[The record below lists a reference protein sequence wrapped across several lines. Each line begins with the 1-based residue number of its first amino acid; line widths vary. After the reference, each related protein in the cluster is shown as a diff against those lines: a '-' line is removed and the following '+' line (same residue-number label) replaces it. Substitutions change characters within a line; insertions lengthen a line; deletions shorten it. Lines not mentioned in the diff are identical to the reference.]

1 MQKLESQINGKSHG
15 APKNHPRGWKSDN
28 LTLRCGLGHEPAFS
42 GMFGLSIMPG
52 HGKSNLENPRQT
64 ASLRRGQWVH
74 MLMISFHRRAA
85 IYLALTGCF
94 LTGCNVGPK
103 YHSPPVNPPA
113 AYKELTPDDYK
124 NTDGWKVAQPKDDA
138 LRGKWWEI
146 FGDPQLNALEEK
158 VNVSNQNIAA
168 AAASFFAARAL
179 VKEARS
185 QLFPTVTTT
194 PAITVQRPSAT
205 VSSGKA
211 GGSTSS
217 STGTF
222 TDSTFPFDATW
233 QPDLFGRIRNTI
245 KSAAYAAQ
253 ASAADLE
260 NTRLTV
266 QADLAIDYF
275 ELRGQD
281 ALKQLLDSTVVTY
294 QQSLDFTKAQY
305 ETGIGAD
312 EAVAEAETQL
322 EATQAQDVALGI
334 QRAQFEHAI
343 AMLTGQPASTF
354 SLPIEPLTS
363 SPPAIPIGVPS
374 QLLERRP
381 DIAEAERLMA
391 QANAQI
397 GIARAAY
404 YPTVTLSAAA
414 GLESTAIASW
424 FTWPS
429 RFFSVGPAAAETIF
443 DAGLR
448 RATMEQF
455 RAQYDETVANYRQTV
470 LTAFQQVEDNLA
482 SLRIL
487 SGEIQYQDTAVKS
500 AERTLAIA
508 QDRYKLG
515 IDPYLNVLTAQTALL
530 SNQETAV
537 NLRIQQMTAS
547 GGLIEAL
554 GGGWNASQLPS
565 PAQLISK
572 VP

>member
-1 MQKLESQINGKSHG
+1 MCL
-15 APKNHPRGWKSDN
+15 
-28 LTLRCGLGHEPAFS
+28 
-42 GMFGLSIMPG
+42 
-52 HGKSNLENPRQT
+52 
-64 ASLRRGQWVH
+64 
-74 MLMISFHRRAA
+74 AA
-85 IYLALTGCF
+85 TSCLLAGC
-94 LTGCNVGPK
+94 TVGPK
-103 YHSPPVNPPA
+103 YHAPTADTPA
-113 AYKELTPDDYK
+113 AYKELTPADYK
-124 NTDGWKVAQPKDDA
+124 NTEGWKVAQPKDDA

-158 VNVSNQNIAA
+158 VNVWNQNIAA

-185 QLFPTVTTT
+185 QLFPTVTTN

-205 VSSGKA
+205 SSTSKA
-211 GGSTSS
+211 EGSTSS
-217 STGTF
+217 AVGTF
-222 TDSTFPFDATW
+222 TDYTLPFDATW

-245 KSAAYAAQ
+245 KSAANGAQ

-266 QADLAIDYF
+266 QADVAVDYF
-275 ELRGQD
+275 QLRGQD
-281 ALKQLLDSTVVTY
+281 ALKQLLDSTVVAF
-294 QQSLDFTKAQY
+294 QQSLDLTRALY
-305 ETGIGAD
+305 ETGIGTD

-322 EATQAQDVALGI
+322 EATQAQDAALGI

-354 SLPIEPLTS
+354 SIPIEPLKS
-363 SPPAIPIGVPS
+363 SPPAIPFGVPS

-381 DIAEAERLMA
+381 DIAEAERLVA

-404 YPTVTLSAAA
+404 FPTVTLSAAA
-414 GLESTAIASW
+414 GMASTAIASW

-429 RFFSVGPAAAETIF
+429 RFFSIGPAAAETIF

-448 RATMEQF
+448 RATVEQF

-487 SGEIQYQDTAVKS
+487 SVEIQYQDTAVKS
-500 AERTLAIA
+500 AEKTLAIA

>member
-1 MQKLESQINGKSHG
+1 M
-15 APKNHPRGWKSDN
+15 
-28 LTLRCGLGHEPAFS
+28 T
-42 GMFGLSIMPG
+42 
-52 HGKSNLENPRQT
+52 
-64 ASLRRGQWVH
+64 
-74 MLMISFHRRAA
+74 SFHLRARMC
-85 IYLALTGCF
+85 LALTSSLLAGCV
-94 LTGCNVGPK
+94 VGPK
-103 YHSPPVNPPA
+103 YHTPPAETPA
-113 AYKELTPDDYK
+113 AYKELTPADYK
-124 NTDGWKVAQPKDDA
+124 NTEGWKVATPRDDA

-146 FGDPQLNALEEK
+146 FHDPQLNALEEK

-168 AAASFFAARAL
+168 ATASFFAARAL

-185 QLFPTVTTT
+185 QLFPTVTTN

-205 VSSGKA
+205 SSTGKA
-211 GGSTSS
+211 EGSASS
-217 STGTF
+217 AGGTF
-222 TDSTFPFDATW
+222 TDYTLPFDATW
-233 QPDLFGRIRNTI
+233 QPDLFGRIRNTVR
-245 KSAAYAAQ
+245 SAAYGAQ
-253 ASAADLE
+253 VSAADLE

-266 QADLAIDYF
+266 QADVAVDYF
-275 ELRGQD
+275 QLHGQD
-281 ALKQLLDSTVVTY
+281 ALKQLLDSTVVAF
-294 QQSLDFTKAQY
+294 QQSLDLTRALY
-305 ETGIGAD
+305 ETGIGTD

-322 EATQAQDVALGI
+322 ETTQAQDGALGV

-354 SLPIEPLTS
+354 SIPIEPLSS
-363 SPPAIPIGVPS
+363 SPPAIPFGVPS

-381 DIAEAERLMA
+381 DIAAAERLVA

-404 YPTVTLSAAA
+404 FPTVTLSAAA
-414 GLESTAIASW
+414 GLESTSIASW

-429 RFFSVGPAAAETIF
+429 RFFSIGPAAAETIF

-448 RATMEQF
+448 RAAVEQF

-487 SGEIQYQDTAVKS
+487 SVEIQFQDTAVKS
-500 AERTLAIA
+500 AERNLAIA

-515 IDPYLNVLTAQTALL
+515 IDPYLNVLTAQTVLL

>member
-1 MQKLESQINGKSHG
+1 M
-15 APKNHPRGWKSDN
+15 
-28 LTLRCGLGHEPAFS
+28 
-42 GMFGLSIMPG
+42 
-52 HGKSNLENPRQT
+52 
-64 ASLRRGQWVH
+64 
-74 MLMISFHRRAA
+74 
-85 IYLALTGCF
+85 YLAVASCL
-94 LTGCNVGPK
+94 LLARCNVGPK
-103 YHSPPVNPPA
+103 YSRPPAPTPA

-138 LRGKWWEI
+138 LHGKWWEI

-168 AAASFFAARAL
+168 ATANFFAARAL

-185 QLFPTVTTT
+185 QLFPTATTN
-194 PAITVQRPSAT
+194 PAITAQRPSAT
-205 VSSGKA
+205 VTGGKSGA
-211 GGSTSS
+211 AATPAA
-217 STGTF
+217 TTF
-222 TDSTFPFDATW
+222 AEYALPFDATW
-233 QPDLFGRIRNTI
+233 QPDLFGRIHNTI
-245 KSAAYAAQ
+245 NSATYGAQ

-266 QADLAIDYF
+266 QADLAMDYF
-275 ELRGQD
+275 QVRGQD
-281 ALKQLLDSTVVTY
+281 ALKQLLDSTVAAY
-294 QQSLDFTKAQY
+294 QQSLDYTKAQY
-305 ETGIGAD
+305 ETGIGTD

-322 EATQAQDVALGI
+322 EATEAQDTALGI

-354 SLPIEPLTS
+354 SIPVEPLTL

-381 DIAEAERLMA
+381 DIASAERLMA

-404 YPTVTLSAAA
+404 FPTVTLSAAA
-414 GLESTAIASW
+414 GLESTSITSW

-455 RAQYDETVANYRQTV
+455 RAQYDETVANYRQMV
-470 LTAFQQVEDNLA
+470 LIAFQQVEDNLA

-487 SGEIQYQDTAVKS
+487 SLEVQHENLAVKS
-500 AERTLAIA
+500 AEKSLAIA

-537 NLRIQQMTAS
+537 NLRVQQMTAS

-554 GGGWNASQLPS
+554 GGGWNISQLPS
-565 PAQLISK
+565 PAQLINK
-572 VP
+572 TP